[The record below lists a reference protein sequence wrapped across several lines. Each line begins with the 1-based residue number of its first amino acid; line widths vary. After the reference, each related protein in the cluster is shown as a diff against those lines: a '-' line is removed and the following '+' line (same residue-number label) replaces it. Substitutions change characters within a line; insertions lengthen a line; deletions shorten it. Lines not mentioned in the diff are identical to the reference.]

1 MGENLELVR
10 PARRRAAANVDAFL
24 GEDSG
29 VLSPKQVFEGQTT
42 LQKPDRES
50 EAVSSQTEL
59 VNKEEQMVVKKSSFT
74 FEKKSLQLP
83 LENGSSLDQTRPV
96 DDGKSAR
103 RSRPV
108 LLSGL
113 SRQSSSSK
121 SPESALR
128 VSQGSVQSKSRGSH
142 FSCDPPSQTKRFRSP
157 SKIRSFQ
164 TNNNQGESS
173 GNVSK
178 SGSQMSTSPKSA
190 KVRNRREY
198 DLASQIFTQSSS
210 CASGS
215 QKSPTQRSPTQRSP
229 TQRSSTQRSPTQ
241 RSSTQRSSTQ
251 RSPTQRSPTQRSST
265 QRSSYSQLSQLSG
278 FSTPRQQLHGALN
291 LPRAELTQ
299 AAGHIMGSLA
309 RSIMEGSASMVKDF
323 LEAAG
328 GNAPGHDK
336 AGS

>member
-1 MGENLELVR
+1 
-10 PARRRAAANVDAFL
+10 
-24 GEDSG
+24 
-29 VLSPKQVFEGQTT
+29 
-42 LQKPDRES
+42 
-50 EAVSSQTEL
+50 
-59 VNKEEQMVVKKSSFT
+59 MVVKKSSFT

-229 TQRSSTQRSPTQ
+229 TQRSSTQRS
-241 RSSTQRSSTQ
+241 STQ